1 MALVVT
7 NGGEVQLLNKM
18 LKAALTSDE
27 NYVLKLFQNN
37 VTPDSTFVPASL
49 TEANFTNYAAK
60 TLTRSN
66 WNSATT
72 ISGKAVSSYGSN
84 PQTWTCGTTGNTVY
98 GYWIEGATSG
108 VCLWAER
115 FGSSRVMASGD
126 VLNLTPQFS
135 LDSEN

>member
-1 MALVVT
+1 MPLVVT
-7 NGGEVQLLNKM
+7 NSGEVELLNKM

-27 NYVLKLFQNN
+27 SYVLKLFSNN
-37 VTPDSTFVPASL
+37 VTPDATFVPASL
-49 TEANFTNYAAK
+49 TEANFTNYVAK
-60 TLTRSN
+60 TLTRAS
-66 WNSATT
+66 WNSAA
-72 ISGKAVSSYGSN
+72 IVSGKAVSSYGSV

-115 FGSSRVMASGD
+115 FATARVMTDGD

-135 LDSEN
+135 LNSES